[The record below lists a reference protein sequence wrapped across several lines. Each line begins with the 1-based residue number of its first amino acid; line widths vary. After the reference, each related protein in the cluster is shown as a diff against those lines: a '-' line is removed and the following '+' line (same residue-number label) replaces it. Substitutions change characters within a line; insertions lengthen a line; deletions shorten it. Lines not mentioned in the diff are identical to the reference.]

1 MQGLYDNSLHFLGL
15 ERILMIKNETLQDKK
30 IYDNYENLMENSK
43 NNFIVRIYKLVI
55 LGLIALATLMILIFA
70 KQTIMGE
77 KI

>member
-1 MQGLYDNSLHFLGL
+1 
-15 ERILMIKNETLQDKK
+15 MIKNETLKDKK

-55 LGLIALATLMILIFA
+55 LGLIALVTLMILIFA